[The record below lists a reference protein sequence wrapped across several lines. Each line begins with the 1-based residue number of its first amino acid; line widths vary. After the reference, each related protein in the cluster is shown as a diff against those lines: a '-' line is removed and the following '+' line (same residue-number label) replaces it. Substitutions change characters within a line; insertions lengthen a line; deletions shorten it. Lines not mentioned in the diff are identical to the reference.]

1 MEREDDGAEVRVWD
15 GMLAAGFGNKTGGSR
30 RVRRRQERGEEEV
43 EEAGRRRQRVSRKRQ
58 GLSKNTYSRWKRRSE
73 GGDVED

>member
-1 MEREDDGAEVRVWD
+1 VQREDDGAEVRVWD
-15 GMLAAGFGNKTGGSR
+15 GMLVAGFGNKTGGSR
-30 RVRRRQERGEEEV
+30 RVRRRQQRGEEEV